1 MCENSLRPPG
11 HNCGGDSDLI
21 KSYIGSDG
29 IVRPEQLKLNP
40 QITVKDLFQS
50 YFQFFNNSTWL
61 AQPSIYSISF
71 NELHSLLY
79 GSQTKNIYKSWPNY
93 HKKEFDGSYPHTS
106 MTTELFLIIAAK
118 INISIHLVVEV
129 GSFIGKSSSN
139 IGRAIK
145 IHPQWSKQVVLLCI
159 DTWLGGVEHWL
170 QYQHM
175 VALEY
180 GRPTIF
186 EQFLANIIHANLTNI
201 VLPLSTT
208 SLIGAQLLIRHK
220 LFPQVIYLDS
230 AHLQGETLV
239 EIEMFW
245 ALLQP
250 GGILIGD
257 DWRWR
262 SVRCDVL
269 RFARNIDVVPTIIR
283 NTWFIQKHFIDPI
296 PISTYVNPS
305 CSPSRFK
312 DLQEKLREEREINYN
327 SLSWTNDVTETNQTT
342 SKYDD
347 FSLWFVNNSF
357 FSTTL
362 NRIIALFHLDDQCH
376 LQIDGELQ
384 MKKRKFCK
392 LSMWI

>member
-1 MCENSLRPPG
+1 MKASKYSSLWKLILCFILVNIVFLSIFHSKISFSTETCRQRKDSFETVTISTG
-11 HNCGGDSDLI
+11 NHNVQPYNDCP
-21 KSYIGSDG
+21 SY
-29 IVRPEQLKLNP
+29 NP
-40 QITVKDLFQS
+40 QITVKDLFQY
-50 YFQFFNNSTWL
+50 YFQSFNNSAWL

-93 HKKEFDGSYPHTS
+93 HKKVFDGSYPHTS
-106 MTTELFLIIAAK
+106 MTTDLFLIIAAK

-139 IGRAIK
+139 IGRAIQ

-170 QYQHM
+170 QYRHM
-175 VALEY
+175 SALEY

-220 LFPQVIYLDS
+220 LFPQLIYLDS

-245 ALLQP
+245 VLLQP

-269 RFARNIDVVPTIIR
+269 RFARSINVVPTVIR
-283 NTWFIQKHFIDPI
+283 NTWFIQK
-296 PISTYVNPS
+296 
-305 CSPSRFK
+305 
-312 DLQEKLREEREINYN
+312 
-327 SLSWTNDVTETNQTT
+327 
-342 SKYDD
+342 
-347 FSLWFVNNSF
+347 
-357 FSTTL
+357 
-362 NRIIALFHLDDQCH
+362 
-376 LQIDGELQ
+376 
-384 MKKRKFCK
+384 
-392 LSMWI
+392 